1 MIQDKEDVAE
11 IKSFEERVD
20 MINRDIDRLSRELYQ
35 INLEANSA
43 ELTSSF
49 DKSNEYFKN

>member
-1 MIQDKEDVAE
+1 
-11 IKSFEERVD
+11 

-49 DKSNEYFKN
+49 DKSNQYFKN